1 MMSTRTLKEEDFIM
15 RKTMKCFAA
24 AAAAAVFGAS
34 SVFAASASSW
44 LEPGLG
50 GGSTTSP
57 SGPVFSYASDFSV
70 WANGRDIKDD
80 KKTPYVDETARYKT
94 GEIQHIAMSTGGKWN
109 VAVTDSTVSTVSQ
122 FLNMFDSKGK
132 FTDPNAKETK
142 QIASAKIKDGT
153 ITVTGGKKA
162 GRVNVWVYEINQKQV
177 IYLPQYSVAPRMY
190 AAEVKMSAGSP
201 VLAEEGS
208 FTYRVLNKG
217 AKAVSKLT
225 LAYNEYSRTA
235 QEPVTLELG
244 DKKETPDMT
253 TSYTV
258 DYKNAD
264 KTTDAS
270 VVRVRISADN
280 STVTVTPVGVGKSTV
295 SIINTQS
302 GKAAKLTVEVK
313 PMRRVIFDNR
323 YVTVDD
329 VTDKNAPVALY
340 SGDSVIEGGSILVTA
355 AEGAEVDEI
364 QIGGKPMKSGGTYK
378 VSGEDVEVIAGKTY
392 SVTITGADKNN
403 TVQSGGKSIKSG
415 VKFLSGTTL
424 TLTLGPRASASVET
438 GGRTT
443 RYYSS
448 ADLTVNGDMTIEI
461 TVPEQSSTRSAR

>member
-1 MMSTRTLKEEDFIM
+1 MKN
-15 RKTMKCFAA
+15 TMKRFAA
-24 AAAAAVFGAS
+24 AAAAVVFGVS
-34 SVFAASASSW
+34 AAFTVSAASW

-50 GGSTTSP
+50 SGSTTSP

-94 GEIQHIAMSTGGKWN
+94 GELQHIAMSTGGKWN
-109 VAVTDSTVSTVSQ
+109 VVVTDSSVSTVSQ
-122 FLNMFDSKGK
+122 FLNMFDDKAK

-162 GRVNVWVYEINQKQV
+162 GRVNVWVYEINQKQI

-225 LAYNEYSRTA
+225 LAYGSGASQNA
-235 QEPVTLELG
+235 VKLELG

-280 STVTVTPVGVGKSTV
+280 STVTVTPTGVGKSTV

-302 GKAAKLTVEVK
+302 GKAAKLSVEVK
-313 PMRRVIFDNR
+313 PMRRVIFDSR
-323 YVTVDD
+323 YVKVDD
-329 VTDKNAPVALY
+329 VTDKNAPVSLY
-340 SGDSVIEGGSILVTA
+340 SGDSVIDGGSIAVTA
-355 AEGAEVDEI
+355 VEGAEVDEI
-364 QIGGKPMKSGGTYK
+364 QIGGKSMKSGGTYK
-378 VSGEDVEVIAGKTY
+378 VSGGDVEVVAGKTY
-392 SVTITGADKNN
+392 PVTITGGDKNN
-403 TVQSGGKSIKSG
+403 TVKSGGKAVKSG
-415 VKFLSGTTL
+415 AKFLSGTTL
-424 TLTLGPRASASVET
+424 TLTLGSGASASVST

-448 ADLTVNGDMTIEI
+448 AEITVSGDTTINI
-461 TVPEQSSTRSAR
+461 TVPEQPSKR

>member
-1 MMSTRTLKEEDFIM
+1 MK
-15 RKTMKCFAA
+15 KTMKRFAA
-24 AAAAAVFGAS
+24 AAAAVVFGISAA
-34 SVFAASASSW
+34 VTASASSW
-44 LEPGLG
+44 LEPDLG
-50 GGSTTSP
+50 GGSTS
-57 SGPVFSYASDFSV
+57 SSNGPVFSYASDFSV

-109 VAVTDSTVSTVSQ
+109 VVVTDSSVSTVSQ
-122 FLNMFDSKGK
+122 FLNMFDDKAK

-162 GRVNVWVYEINQKQV
+162 GRVNVWVYEINQKQI

-208 FTYRVLNKG
+208 FTYRVLDKG

-225 LAYNEYSRTA
+225 LAYGSGASQNA
-235 QEPVTLELG
+235 VKLELG
-244 DKKETPDMT
+244 DKKDTPDMT

-280 STVTVTPVGVGKSTV
+280 STVTVTPTGVGKSTV

-302 GKAAKLTVEVK
+302 GKAAKLSVEVK
-313 PMRRVIFDNR
+313 PMRRVIFDSR
-323 YVTVDD
+323 YVKVDD

-340 SGDSVIEGGSILVTA
+340 SGDSVIDGGSILVTA
-355 AEGAEVDEI
+355 IESAEVDEI
-364 QIGGKPMKSGGTYK
+364 QIAGKSIKSGSTSK
-378 VSGEDVEVIAGKTY
+378 VSGGDVEVVAGKTY
-392 SVTITGADKNN
+392 PVTITGADKNN
-403 TVQSGGKSIKSG
+403 TVKSGGKAIKSG
-415 VKFLSGTTL
+415 AKFLSGTQL
-424 TLTLGPRASASVET
+424 SLALSSGASASVST

-448 ADLTVNGDMTIEI
+448 AEITVSGDTTITI
-461 TVPEQSSTRSAR
+461 TVPEQTTKR

>member
-1 MMSTRTLKEEDFIM
+1 MKN
-15 RKTMKCFAA
+15 TMKRFAA
-24 AAAAAVFGAS
+24 AAAAAVFGVSAA
-34 SVFAASASSW
+34 FTASASSW

-50 GGSTTSP
+50 SGSTTSP

-94 GEIQHIAMSTGGKWN
+94 GELQHIAMSTGGKWN
-109 VAVTDSTVSTVSQ
+109 VVVTDSSVSTVSQ
-122 FLNMFDSKGK
+122 FLNMFDDKAK

-162 GRVNVWVYEINQKQV
+162 GRVNVWVYEINQKQI

-190 AAEVKMSAGSP
+190 AAEVKMSASSP

-217 AKAVSKLT
+217 AKTVSKLT
-225 LAYNEYSRTA
+225 LAYGSGASQNS
-235 QEPVTLELG
+235 VKLELG
-244 DKKETPDMT
+244 DKKDTPDMA

-280 STVTVTPVGVGKSTV
+280 STVTVTPIGVGKSTV

-302 GKAAKLTVEVK
+302 GKAAKLSVEVK
-313 PMRRVIFDNR
+313 PMRRVIFDSR
-323 YVTVDD
+323 YVTVSD
-329 VTDKNAPVALY
+329 VTDKNAPVSLY
-340 SGDSVIEGGSILVTA
+340 SGDSVIDGGSILVTA
-355 AEGAEVDEI
+355 VEGAEVDEI
-364 QIGGKPMKSGGTYK
+364 QI
-378 VSGEDVEVIAGKTY
+378 A
-392 SVTITGADKNN
+392 
-403 TVQSGGKSIKSG
+403 GKSIKSG
-415 VKFLSGTTL
+415 
-424 TLTLGPRASASVET
+424 
-438 GGRTT
+438 
-443 RYYSS
+443 
-448 ADLTVNGDMTIEI
+448 
-461 TVPEQSSTRSAR
+461 STN

>member
-1 MMSTRTLKEEDFIM
+1 MKNILK
-15 RKTMKCFAA
+15 RFAA
-24 AAAAAVFGAS
+24 AAAAAVFGTSAA
-34 SVFAASASSW
+34 FTASAVSW

-50 GGSTTSP
+50 SGSTTSP

-109 VAVTDSTVSTVSQ
+109 VVVTDSSVSTVSQ
-122 FLNMFDSKGK
+122 FLNMFDEKAK

-162 GRVNVWVYEINQKQV
+162 GRVNVWVYEINQKQI

-190 AAEVKMSAGSP
+190 AAEVKMSASSP

-217 AKAVSKLT
+217 AKTVSKLT
-225 LAYNEYSRTA
+225 LAYNERSRAA
-235 QEPVTLELG
+235 QNTVKLELG
-244 DKKETPDMT
+244 DKKDTPDMT

-258 DYKNAD
+258 DYKNDD
-264 KTTDAS
+264 KSTTAS
-270 VVRVRISADN
+270 VVRVSISADN
-280 STVTVTPVGVGKSTV
+280 STVTVTPTGVGKSTV

-302 GKAAKLTVEVK
+302 GKAAKLSVEVK
-313 PMRRVIFDNR
+313 PMRRVIFDSR

-329 VTDKNAPVALY
+329 VTDKNAPVSLY
-340 SGDSVIEGGSILVTA
+340 SGDSVIDGGSILVTA
-355 AEGAEVDEI
+355 VEGAEVDEI
-364 QIGGKPMKSGGTYK
+364 QIGGKSMKSGETYK
-378 VSGEDVEVIAGKTY
+378 VSGGEVEVVAGKTY
-392 SVTITGADKNN
+392 PVTINGGDKNN
-403 TVQSGGKSIKSG
+403 TVKSGGKAIKSG
-415 VKFLSGTTL
+415 AKFLSGTQL
-424 TLTLGPRASASVET
+424 SLALSSGASASVAT

-448 ADLTVNGDMTIEI
+448 ADITVNGDTTITI
-461 TVPEQSSTRSAR
+461 TVPEQPSKR

>member
-1 MMSTRTLKEEDFIM
+1 MKNTRK
-15 RKTMKCFAA
+15 RFAA
-24 AAAAAVFGAS
+24 AAAAAVFGVSAA
-34 SVFAASASSW
+34 FTASAASW

-50 GGSTTSP
+50 SGSTTAPTTGS
-57 SGPVFSYASDFSV
+57 PVFSYASEFSV

-80 KKTPYVDETARYKT
+80 KKTLYIDETAQYKT
-94 GEIQHIAMSTGGKWN
+94 GELQHIAMFTGGKWN
-109 VAVTDSTVSTVSQ
+109 VVVTDSTVSTVSQ
-122 FLNMFDSKGK
+122 FLNMFDDKGK

-162 GRVNVWVYEINQKQV
+162 GRVNIWVYEINQKQI
-177 IYLPQYSVAPRMY
+177 IYLPQYSVAPKMY
-190 AAEVKMSAGSP
+190 AAEVKMAPSSP

-225 LAYNEYSRTA
+225 LAYGAGTSDS
-235 QEPVTLELG
+235 VKLELG
-244 DKKETPDMT
+244 DKKDTPDIT
-253 TSYTV
+253 TAYTV

-280 STVTVTPVGVGKSTV
+280 STVTVTPTGVGKSTV

-313 PMRRVIFDNR
+313 PTRRVIFDSR
-323 YVTVDD
+323 YVTVSD

-340 SGDSVIEGGSILVTA
+340 SGDSVIDGGSILVTA
-355 AEGAEVDEI
+355 VEGAEVDEI
-364 QIGGKPMKSGGTYK
+364 QIGGKSMKSGGTYK
-378 VSGEDVEVIAGKTY
+378 VSGGDVEVVAGKTY
-392 SVTITGADKNN
+392 PVTITGGDKNN
-403 TVQSGGKSIKSG
+403 TITSDGKSVKSG
-415 VKFLSGTTL
+415 AKFLSGTKL
-424 TLTLGPRASASVET
+424 TLTLASGASASVET

-448 ADLTVNGDMTIEI
+448 AEITLYGDMTITI
-461 TVPEQSSTRSAR
+461 TVPEQPAKR

>member
-1 MMSTRTLKEEDFIM
+1 MKN
-15 RKTMKCFAA
+15 TMKRFAA
-24 AAAAAVFGAS
+24 AAAAAIFGVS
-34 SVFAASASSW
+34 AAFTVSAASW

-50 GGSTTSP
+50 SGSTTSP

-94 GEIQHIAMSTGGKWN
+94 GELQHIAMSTGGKWN
-109 VAVTDSTVSTVSQ
+109 VVVTDSSVSTVSQ
-122 FLNMFDSKGK
+122 FLNMFDDKAK

-162 GRVNVWVYEINQKQV
+162 GRVNVWVYEINQKQI

-225 LAYNEYSRTA
+225 LAYGSGASQNA
-235 QEPVTLELG
+235 VKLELG

-280 STVTVTPVGVGKSTV
+280 STVTVTPTGVGKSTV

-302 GKAAKLTVEVK
+302 GKAAKLSVEVK
-313 PMRRVIFDNR
+313 PMRRVIFDSR
-323 YVTVDD
+323 YVKVDD
-329 VTDKNAPVALY
+329 VTDKNAPVSLY
-340 SGDSVIEGGSILVTA
+340 SGDSVIDGGSIAVTA
-355 AEGAEVDEI
+355 VEGAEVDEI
-364 QIGGKPMKSGGTYK
+364 QIGGKSMKSGGTYK
-378 VSGEDVEVIAGKTY
+378 VSGGDVEVVAGKTY
-392 SVTITGADKNN
+392 PVTITGGDKNN
-403 TVQSGGKSIKSG
+403 TVKSGGKAVKSG
-415 VKFLSGTTL
+415 AKFLSGTTL
-424 TLTLGPRASASVET
+424 TLTLGSGASASVST

-448 ADLTVNGDMTIEI
+448 AEITVSGDTTINI
-461 TVPEQSSTRSAR
+461 TVPEQPSKR